1 MSHANFIVLKPLNG
15 ICKPKFR
22 VNSSHL
28 DVQGF
33 PWKECFVHIVKL
45 GGLQYHYRSIS
56 PISIPQGSCSHGISV
71 AFQTENSIYWLFGR
85 FLRILILGLKVWFAQ
100 SNWKFGL
107 GWGLLVPVLF
117 HPSVTWCIVQVII
130 SFAFPNSSKYFFFN
144 QLVTHR
150 VWSFRAGQCNC
161 LASRQCVF
169 SSKTDWCN
177 TACNRKHSFI
187 AF

>member
-1 MSHANFIVLKPLNG
+1 MFLFISLLYHKLCSRKLLCNFISNKYVCETTPLIVSWNFIVLKPLNG

-22 VNSSHL
+22 AISSHL

-100 SNWKFGL
+100 SNWKFGW
-107 GWGLLVPVLF
+107 GWVLLVPVGF
-117 HPSVTWCIVQVII
+117 HPSVTWCIV
-130 SFAFPNSSKYFFFN
+130 
-144 QLVTHR
+144 
-150 VWSFRAGQCNC
+150 
-161 LASRQCVF
+161 
-169 SSKTDWCN
+169 
-177 TACNRKHSFI
+177 
-187 AF
+187 